1 MPNLPDRRVD
11 RRAPPAT
18 LDPAAPMKFE
28 HFALNVPDTRAH
40 AAWYVAHLGFTV
52 ARQQTAAPYTTFLA
66 DSTGRT
72 VVELYTNPSA
82 TLTDFPSQHPL
93 VFHFA
98 VVSTDAR
105 ADRTRLETAGA
116 TLFGET
122 PQPDGSML
130 IMLRDP
136 WGVALQL
143 CQRANPF

>member
-1 MPNLPDRRVD
+1 
-11 RRAPPAT
+11 
-18 LDPAAPMKFE
+18 MKFE

-66 DSTGRT
+66 DGTGRT

>member
-1 MPNLPDRRVD
+1 
-11 RRAPPAT
+11 
-18 LDPAAPMKFE
+18 MKFE

-40 AAWYVAHLGFTV
+40 AAWYVAHLGFAV
-52 ARQQTAAPYTTFLA
+52 ARQQTEAPYTTFLA

-72 VVELYTNPSA
+72 VVELYSNPNA
-82 TLTDFPSQHPL
+82 AMTDFPSQHPL

-105 ADRTRLETAGA
+105 ADRTRLEAAGA
-116 TLFGET
+116 TFFLEAA
-122 PQPDGSML
+122 QPDGSML

-143 CQRANPF
+143 CQRAKPF

>member
-18 LDPAAPMKFE
+18 LDPAAPMNFE

-143 CQRANPF
+143 CQRANPL